1 MISGVPQGSIL
12 GPILFLLLINDL
24 PDKISSVAKLFADD
38 SKLYRSVRSDDD
50 CKLLQDD
57 LNSLAAWSNQWL
69 MRFNE
74 DKCVVLKIHASLNY
88 IYTLN
93 GTHLKEV
100 DEQRDLGVIVLTTDL
115 HHRLTFRTLHLK
127 HLNDYL

>member
-1 MISGVPQGSIL
+1 VISGVPQRSIL
-12 GPILFLLLINDL
+12 GPILFLLFINDL
-24 PDKISSVAKLFADD
+24 ADKISSVAKLFADD

-57 LNSLAAWSNQWL
+57 LNALAAWSNQWL

-74 DKCVVLKIHASLNY
+74 DKCVVLKIRASLNY